1 MTERDQVVEILRKAI
16 SPPFKAVMGR
26 GDGVVNVTGRPGYVW
41 CRKLG
46 KTEMLMEAYNRGAPA
61 IEDVIVLVQESRI
74 EGVKGYEVIGVAS
87 STSPGN
93 YYPEVPPHAWT
104 HEWRPGIGRDRV
116 TVYPRAWGYLR
127 AEPIATGSMN
137 VWVTPGWY
145 YYNDF
150 LRWYVGGYSPGFY
163 PPPSGTWN
171 QLLSFE
177 PSDESLHISN
187 GSIVGYGLRANIPT
201 PSGCTYPIAAI
212 ESTGTFST
220 INENMIEDVRLF
232 MDPIEDCAETGTFA
246 VHSHAADDGGQLDW
260 DIIWSDNI
268 HDHSAAGEG
277 GQFSHANLTN
287 LVAPAD
293 DHTQYFLA
301 DCTRAFGGD
310 PIPDGADTR
319 SLGSVDAE
327 WLNIYVG
334 EAGRIYFRLNQSVD
348 LYSSAAGV
356 LKTNDMFEALR
367 VRTNNGLVGS
377 PAYAFQSDIDTG
389 MYRIGVN
396 TLGFTTNSTLALK
409 LTSAQQTHITNGTY
423 LAPSLAF
430 ISDSDTGL
438 YRVGA
443 NRLGFATNGTAAFEI
458 DATQHLLP
466 ALADT
471 HNIGGTSNE
480 ILNLYIGDA
489 GKIYLGLAQDVNLYR
504 GATNVLRTDD
514 AFVAAAV
521 AIDPDDYTNAII
533 SGYILD
539 GGGWGAFGVAF
550 GSGAGGKGAIGAVA
564 GVMYIGLQDGTNP
577 NSMATVM
584 QLDGSTGNVF
594 PGGNKTQD
602 FGLPATA
609 WDDAYADDWH
619 NVADLY
625 LLDRLDDL
633 AVICGIQ
640 PSGEVDPRTG
650 LPLIDDKSLPE
661 WVFTKDKKGKEVL
674 YDPDGRPY
682 LSVKMLSSLSFGAI
696 RQLKEWVERLE
707 TQIRP

>member
-87 STSPGN
+87 STSPDN

-127 AEPIATGSMN
+127 AEPIPTGSMN

-177 PSDESLHISN
+177 PSDESLHITN

-246 VHSHAADDGGQLDW
+246 VHTHAADDGGQLDW

-268 HDHSAAGEG
+268 HDHSAAGKG

-301 DCTRAFGGD
+301 DCTRAFAGD

-327 WLNIYVG
+327 WRNIYMG
-334 EAGRIYFRLNQSVD
+334 EAGRIYFRLDQSVD

-356 LKTNDMFEALR
+356 LKTNDNLHAAR
-367 VRTNNGLVGS
+367 VFVGDGLVGS
-377 PAYAFQSDIDTG
+377 PAYSFQSDVDVG

-396 TLGFTTNSTLALK
+396 DLGFTTNSTIAFELNAVQQAL
-409 LTSAQQTHITNGTY
+409 ITNGTNA
-423 LAPSLAF
+423 APGLAF
-430 ISDSDTGL
+430 ISDPDTGL
-438 YRVGA
+438 YRLGA
-443 NRLGFATNGTAAFEI
+443 NRLGFATDGTFAVEISAAQRVGIGLTPQSELDINGMVRVGA
-458 DATQHLLP
+458 P
-466 ALADT
+466 
-471 HNIGGTSNE
+471 GTSPTAGSSIE
-480 ILNLYIGDA
+480 IKGPGAVGTIYVYDRDAPGYLNLHLNDA
-489 GKIYLGLAQDVNLYR
+489 L
-504 GATNVLRTDD
+504 VL
-514 AFVAAAV
+514 V
-521 AIDPDDYTNAII
+521 
-533 SGYILD
+533 
-539 GGGWGAFGVAF
+539 GGG
-550 GSGAGGKGAIGAVA
+550 
-564 GVMYIGLQDGTNP
+564 
-577 NSMATVM
+577 
-584 QLDGSTGNVF
+584 NVY
-594 PGGNKTQD
+594 PGGAHKTQD
-602 FGLPATA
+602 FGLPLTA

-640 PSGEVDPRTG
+640 PSGEIDPRAG

-661 WVFTKDKKGKEVL
+661 WVFTKDKEGKEVL
-674 YDPDGRPY
+674 YGPDGRPY

-696 RQLKEWVERLE
+696 RQLKEWVEELE
-707 TQIRP
+707 IQLGL